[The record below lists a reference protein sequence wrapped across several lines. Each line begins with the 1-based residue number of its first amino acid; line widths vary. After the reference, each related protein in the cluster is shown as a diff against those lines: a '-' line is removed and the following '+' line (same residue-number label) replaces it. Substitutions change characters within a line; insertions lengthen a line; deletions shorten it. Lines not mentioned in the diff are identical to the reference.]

1 MTVRVVA
8 RITARPDT
16 IPQLRSVLLALLEP
30 TRHEPGC
37 LRYELLQSV
46 ADPTDFTFVEE
57 WRSQQDEREHMQTPH
72 VQRALQQVP
81 DLVAVPPDIRS
92 YRVIG

>member
-8 RITARPDT
+8 RFFARPDT
-16 IPQLRSVLLALLEP
+16 VVGLQGLLSGLLEP

-37 LRYELLQSV
+37 LRYELLQNLT
-46 ADPTDFTFVEE
+46 DPTDFTFVEE
-57 WRSQQDEREHMQTPH
+57 WRTQQDVAEHLQTAHVREAQ
-72 VQRALQQVP
+72 QRVGAFVSQ
-81 DLVAVPPDIRS
+81 PPEIQS